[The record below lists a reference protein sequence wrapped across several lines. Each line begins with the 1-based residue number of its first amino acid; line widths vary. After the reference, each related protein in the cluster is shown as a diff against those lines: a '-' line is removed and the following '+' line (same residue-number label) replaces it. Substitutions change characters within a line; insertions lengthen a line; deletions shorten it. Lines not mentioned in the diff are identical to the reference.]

1 MKFQFILN
9 VTNIY
14 IQELSLSICLCV
26 TLIVC
31 MSVCGSVCTAGGVY
45 NKGWGSIQIWDANDK
60 ATLVK

>member
-45 NKGWGSIQIWDANDK
+45 NKG
-60 ATLVK
+60 